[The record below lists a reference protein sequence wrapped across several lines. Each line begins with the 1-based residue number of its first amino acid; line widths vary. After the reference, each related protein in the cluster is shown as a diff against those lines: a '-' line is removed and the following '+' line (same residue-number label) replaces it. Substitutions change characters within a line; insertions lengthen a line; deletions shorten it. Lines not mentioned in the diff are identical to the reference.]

1 LAMRPLFRLPAP
13 LARPVS
19 AVVDTTVALLTL
31 PVRVVGLVVSAE
43 RTLAAANEAVAR
55 TTALLDRTDG
65 IVAAADQAVRAAA
78 ATVKQVDAL
87 TASAAPLLESYTEPL
102 RRLEPTVRRMADTTN
117 LQEVDALVT
126 LIDRL
131 PRLASAMDGD
141 VIPLLG
147 RIEQVGPDL
156 NRLLDNVSDL
166 SNMMDRMPKM
176 FRRRR
181 DIAART

>member
-1 LAMRPLFRLPAP
+1 MRSLFRFPAV
-13 LARPVS
+13 LTRPVS
-19 AVVDTTVALLTL
+19 VVLDTTVALLAL
-31 PVRVVGLVVSAE
+31 PIRVVGLVASAE

-55 TTALLDRTDG
+55 TTALLERTDG
-65 IVAAADQAVRAAA
+65 IVQAASQAVTAAA
-78 ATVKQVDAL
+78 ATVKQVDTL

-166 SNMMDRMPKM
+166 SHMMDRMPKV

-181 DIAART
+181 DNAADRT